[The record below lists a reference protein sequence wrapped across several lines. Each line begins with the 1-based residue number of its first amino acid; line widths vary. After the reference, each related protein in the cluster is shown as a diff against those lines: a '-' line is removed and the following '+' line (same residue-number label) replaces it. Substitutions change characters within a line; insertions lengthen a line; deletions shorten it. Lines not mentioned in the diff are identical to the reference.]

1 MADETSDNF
10 FNEFLD
16 DYFAESEEHLAI
28 VRSRLL
34 SIEQFVGQASVDSA
48 HLDELFRSFHTLK
61 GISAMVGLTPAEEL
75 AHKMESYLGALR
87 EGRISLLPEGFEALI
102 EGTRTLEKVIEAYRN
117 NENLPDIEK
126 SSEFIESLT
135 GVKPQTSAAAETKD
149 LEPVTE
155 TEEST
160 PKKQWRFVFVPGA
173 AHAAA
178 GVNVNSVRASL
189 QNIGEIIRSTP
200 LIQEGEIAFEF
211 IVASD
216 ASEAD
221 LAGLEKSGVT
231 AGPLVEPSPGPEVVA
246 ADAAETSTGPAS
258 TASAASASVR
268 VDLGRLD
275 QLMLFVSD
283 LVVSKARLETQL
295 KSLRGSISDRDWRGL
310 QEINAAFGKQLRD
323 LRHGVMRVRM
333 VPIGETF
340 ERMRFV
346 VRDLSRE
353 TGKTVVLEIR
363 GADTEID
370 KFLVERLMDPLL
382 HLVRNAISHGIEGEA
397 ERLAAGKSAAGH
409 VRLRAQTAGEVVVIE
424 ISDDGRGI
432 DIDEIAA
439 RNPHFELFDAAGEID
454 APQLLKIISTPGF
467 STRDQ
472 VDRAS
477 GRGVG
482 MDVVH
487 QAITELEGTV
497 SLETT
502 RGEGTLFRITL
513 PLTLAITDALI
524 ASVGGHMFALQQSAV
539 NEVVEIDPKS
549 IKIMENNEIVLYR
562 NHVLPLV
569 RLSNVFGY
577 EKKDSGTL
585 YAFVVGSGSRATALV
600 VDKVLGLREVVVRSL
615 TDPLLDIK
623 GIAGA
628 TELGDGRPILILDA
642 MEILSA
648 AATN

>member
-16 DYFAESEEHLAI
+16 DYFAESDEHLTI

-34 SIEQFVGQASVDSA
+34 AIEQFVGRASVDSA

-61 GISAMVGLTPAEEL
+61 GISAMVGLTPAEQL

-87 EGRISLLPEGFEALI
+87 EGRLILLREGFEALI
-102 EGTRTLEKVIEAYRN
+102 EGTRTLEQVILAHRN
-117 NENLPDIEK
+117 NETSPDITK
-126 SSEFIESLT
+126 SADIIEAL
-135 GVKPQTSAAAETKD
+135 TSAPSQQDSPVEIKSTERASNKDRRTKR
-149 LEPVTE
+149 E
-155 TEEST
+155 
-160 PKKQWRFVFVPGA
+160 WRFVFVPGP

-178 GVNVNSVRASL
+178 GVNVNSVRARL

-200 LIQEGEIAFEF
+200 LIQEGDIAFEF
-211 IVASD
+211 IVLSD
-216 ASEAD
+216 VDESELLD
-221 LAGLEKSGVT
+221 LGESGVT
-231 AGPLVEPSPGPEVVA
+231 FSALAEVPYETES
-246 ADAAETSTGPAS
+246 ETSPETTETSAVPAS
-258 TASAASASVR
+258 LSAAPTSVR
-268 VDLGRLD
+268 VDLMRLD
-275 QLMLFVSD
+275 QLMLLVSD
-283 LVVSKARLETQL
+283 LVVSRARLETKL
-295 KSLRGSISDRDWRGL
+295 KTLRTSISANDWRGL
-310 QEINAAFGKQLRD
+310 QEVSHALGKQLRD
-323 LRHGVMRVRM
+323 LRNGVMRVRM
-333 VPIGETF
+333 VPIGEIF

-346 VRDLSRE
+346 VRDLARE
-353 TGKTVVLEIR
+353 TGKTVALDIS

-382 HLVRNAISHGIEGEA
+382 HIVRNAISHGLEGEA
-397 ERLAAGKSAAGH
+397 ERVAAGKPPEGH

-432 DIDEIAA
+432 DVDEIAA
-439 RNPHFELFDAAGEID
+439 RNPDIQLFDAGGQVD
-454 APQLLKIISTPGF
+454 LPQLLKIISTPGF

-487 QAITELEGTV
+487 QSISELEGSV

-502 RGEGTLFRITL
+502 RGEGTFFRISL

-524 ASVGGHMFALQQSAV
+524 ASVGGQMFALQQSAV
-539 NEVVEIDPKS
+539 QEVVEIDPKS

-562 NHVLPLV
+562 NRVLPLV
-569 RLSNVFGY
+569 HLSNIFGY
-577 EKKDSGTL
+577 ERKETGTL
-585 YAFVVGSGSRATALV
+585 YAFVVGTGARATALV

-615 TDPLLDIK
+615 TDPLLDVK
-623 GIAGA
+623 GISGA

-642 MEILSA
+642 LELLSGRA
-648 AATN
+648 G